1 MRSLFQRNAVGLLL
15 LLNFSYWYY
24 FYIDK
29 ALSLLNWYLS
39 FPVCATKHVCDTKNI
54 YYYHFP
60 HYNSFS
66 RLYDPRVPELRK
78 LLHGEM
84 FFPSDQFS
92 DPETLDTLVSLGLNR
107 TLGFTGLL
115 DCARSVSMFHDSRD
129 SKAIDYGRR
138 LFKCLDTLALKL
150 STENGE
156 SNSAEM
162 LNAMFIQN
170 NDVADAQCVDTSVG
184 EENHSE
190 GDLDFAYVVDNL
202 IDDKPGEK
210 FWSEMRAIPWCP
222 VCADPPFLGLPWLK
236 SSNQVASPS
245 NVRPKSQMWLVSFSM
260 HVLDGECG
268 SMYLQ
273 HKLGWMDSI
282 SIDVLST
289 QLTELSKFY
298 GQLKLHSLRE
308 SDIDT
313 ALQKGIPTLYSKL
326 QEFISTDEFVV
337 LKSALDGV
345 AWVWIGDEFVFPSA
359 LAFDSPVKFTP
370 YLYVVPS
377 ELSEFRD
384 LLLELG
390 VRLSFDI
397 WDYFRVL
404 QRLQSDVKGVPLST
418 DQLSFV
424 CCVLEAVADCFLDK
438 PLFEACNTLLIPD
451 SFGILRCVGDLVYND
466 APWIEDNLVGKHFIH
481 PSISNDLADRLG
493 VKSIRCLS
501 LVDEDMT
508 KDLPC
513 MGFARISELLACYGS
528 NDFLLFD
535 LLELADCCKAT
546 KLHLYF
552 DKREHPRQS
561 LLQHNLGNQFN
572 FMCFIFYFVG

>member
-1 MRSLFQRNAVGLLL
+1 
-15 LLNFSYWYY
+15 
-24 FYIDK
+24 
-29 ALSLLNWYLS
+29 
-39 FPVCATKHVCDTKNI
+39 
-54 YYYHFP
+54 
-60 HYNSFS
+60 
-66 RLYDPRVPELRK
+66 
-78 LLHGEM
+78 M

-115 DCARSVSMFHDSRD
+115 DCARSVSMFHDSGD
-129 SKAIDYGRR
+129 SQTIDYGRR

-150 STENGE
+150 STEKGE
-156 SNSAEM
+156 SNGAEV
-162 LNAMFIQN
+162 LNPMFIQN
-170 NDVADAQCVDTSVG
+170 NEVADVQCVDTSVG

-202 IDDKPGEK
+202 IDDKPGEN

-222 VCADPPFLGLPWLK
+222 VCAEPPFLGLPWLK
-236 SSNQVASPS
+236 SSNQVASPCY
-245 NVRPKSQMWLVSFSM
+245 VRPKSQMWLVSFSM
-260 HVLDGECG
+260 HLLDGECG

-273 HKLGWMDSI
+273 HKLGWMDGI
-282 SIDVLST
+282 SIHVLST
-289 QLTELSKFY
+289 QLIELSKSY

-308 SDIDT
+308 TGIDT

-326 QEFISTDEFVV
+326 QEYISTDEFVV

-345 AWVWIGDEFVFPSA
+345 AWVWIGDEFVSPSA

-377 ELSEFRD
+377 ELSEFRE

-397 WDYFRVL
+397 WDYCRVL
-404 QRLQSDVKGVPLST
+404 QHLQNDVEGVPLST
-418 DQLSFV
+418 DQLSLV
-424 CCVLEAVADCFLDK
+424 CCILEAVSDCFLDK

-451 SFGILRCVGDLVYND
+451 SFGILRFARDLVYND

-481 PSISNDLADRLG
+481 PSISNDLAERLG

-513 MGFARISELLACYGS
+513 MDFARISELLACYGS

-535 LLELADCCKAT
+535 LLELADCCKAK

-552 DKREHPRQS
+552 DKRDHPRQS

-572 FMCFIFYFVG
+572 SICVLFLIL